1 MMSNPSRRPD
11 YNTPTQLHAE
21 GVAAN
26 QGTVMLE
33 RGWWSYRDQESK
45 KFLLR
50 LQYVMPAAKAI
61 PRPGDAIK
69 RTDGASQLL
78 MGNML
83 GEDRSTMNRDVQLFS
98 GEEAQIAFLLNKWRP
113 GIGCVNRYSRR
124 TAEQEPE
131 QTKENALKS
140 NDPAEL
146 ARRYGED
153 LFDARMNGASGAGR
167 VALWTFD
174 ENMPRPLRCVC
185 RKGQMKFNFS
195 SNCMKC
201 GGKGYTLDPERKM
214 GANARVLLIVLQLK
228 GIVSFGYL
236 DMTCAAIGELAGMHE
251 DTVAECLDAWEDLKV
266 LQIIPRKVTY
276 DRAGA
281 VVHREPQRIIWLPG
295 LLLDDNIVRSET
307 ERFAVALARTLELAK
322 LNGWS
327 NGEIHLARIAALHTE
342 LLRRWFMS
350 RHSLGAFWNAMRK
363 LIEDEQLTPNSF
375 NRRTKRWEDYRSYL
389 FPVHL
394 E

>member
-1 MMSNPSRRPD
+1 MANLARRPD
-11 YNTPTQLHAE
+11 YNTPTQLAML

-33 RGWWSYRDQESK
+33 RGWWSWKDPESK

-61 PRPGDAIK
+61 PRPGDAVK

-113 GIGCVNRYSRR
+113 AIGCVNRYSRR

-131 QTKENALKS
+131 LTQENALKS

-153 LFDARMNGASGAGR
+153 LFDATMNGASGAGR

-201 GGKGYTLDPERKM
+201 GGKGFTLDPERKM
-214 GANARVLLIVLQLK
+214 GANPRVLLATLQLK
-228 GIVSFGYL
+228 GIVSFGKL
-236 DMTCAAIGELAGMHE
+236 DITCAALGELAGMCE
-251 DTVAECLDAWEDLKV
+251 NTVAECHFSPLFIGAHVSTE
-266 LQIIPRKVTY
+266 QH
-276 DRAGA
+276 AGVGSHLA
-281 VVHREPQRIIWLPG
+281 LISVPSSSGHTFQLSATSGHQRSRIRISVPSSSG
-295 LLLDDNIVRSET
+295 HT
-307 ERFAVALARTLELAK
+307 FQLARETRTALCRNDFSPLFIGAHVSTEK
-322 LNGWS
+322 S
-327 NGEIHLARIAALHTE
+327 AA
-342 LLRRWFMS
+342 
-350 RHSLGAFWNAMRK
+350 
-363 LIEDEQLTPNSF
+363 
-375 NRRTKRWEDYRSYL
+375 
-389 FPVHL
+389 
-394 E
+394 

>member
-1 MMSNPSRRPD
+1 MMSNSSRRPD
-11 YNTPTQLHAE
+11 YNTPTQLQHL
-21 GVAAN
+21 GVTAN
-26 QGTVMLE
+26 LGTVMLE
-33 RGWWSYRDQESK
+33 RGWWSWKDLESK

-50 LQYVMPAAKAI
+50 VQYVMPAAKAI
-61 PRPGDAIK
+61 PRPGDPVK
-69 RTDGASQLL
+69 RKEGASQLL
-78 MGNML
+78 MGDML
-83 GEDRSTMNRDVQLFS
+83 GEDRSTFNRDIQLFA
-98 GEEAQIAFLLNKWRP
+98 GEEAQIAYLLNKWRP
-113 GIGCVNRYSRR
+113 GIGCVNRYSQRL
-124 TAEQEPE
+124 TQDEPE
-131 QTKENALKS
+131 LTKDKVLKS

-146 ARRYGED
+146 ARRYGDD
-153 LFDARMNGASGAGR
+153 LFDPALQGASGAGR

-214 GANARVLLIVLQLK
+214 GANPRVVLTTLQLK

-251 DTVAECLDAWEDLKV
+251 DTVAECLDAWEDIKV
-266 LQIIPRKVTY
+266 LQIVPGKVTY

-281 VVHREPQRIIWLPG
+281 VVHRDPQRIIWLPG
-295 LLLDDNIVRSET
+295 LLLDDDIVRSET
-307 ERFAVALARTLELAK
+307 ERFATALARTLELAK

-327 NGEIHLARIAALHTE
+327 QGEIHLARIAALHAE
-342 LLRRWFMS
+342 LLRRWTMS

-363 LIEDEQLTPNSF
+363 LIKVEKLTPHSF
-375 NRRTKRWEDYRSYL
+375 NRRTKRWEDYL